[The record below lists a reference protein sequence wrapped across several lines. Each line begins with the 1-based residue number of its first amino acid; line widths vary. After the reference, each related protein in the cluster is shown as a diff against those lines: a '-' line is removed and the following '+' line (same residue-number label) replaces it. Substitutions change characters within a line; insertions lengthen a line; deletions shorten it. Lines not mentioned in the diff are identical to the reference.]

1 MNKKQIELA
10 KEMIKNLQDYI
21 EIQKLLPKLKLADMN
36 AEIGFIT
43 NYIESN
49 IKNL

>member
-36 AEIGFIT
+36 AELGFIVDF
-43 NYIESN
+43 IE
-49 IKNL
+49 KNVRKL